1 MSAWIPVL
9 ALTLLVEQNP
19 AASLTGLVRDAQN
32 GAPVAGATV
41 AIADLGR
48 GTTSGEDGRYLL
60 PRVPAGPQH
69 LEVRRIGYAPR
80 TLHAFVPP
88 VGQVEI
94 HISLAPEPV
103 PIPGLTV
110 APPVAARG
118 AEMYD
123 GSAHHPDLSLSA
135 EAMRNHPMLAE
146 PDAFAALAGGVV
158 VAEPEAPRGL
168 HVRGGR
174 EDQVTYL
181 LDGIPVLSPYHSVGL
196 FSAWNPDALAR
207 LRLEASPSGAAAP
220 DALSGVVSA
229 ETRRPG
235 IALAARGAVST
246 SQVRATL
253 DGPLPQVGGGFL
265 LSVRR
270 GFPGVPAP
278 ESEYSYVRGWSE
290 DWFAK
295 VEGDLLGGEWR
306 LLAYGNR
313 NRSSAASAVT
323 ASDALDVAPAEPDH
337 RFGWEGRSLGGEWS
351 RSLSRTSRV
360 RVRGWHATADA
371 AARWVGGE
379 GYPLR
384 VGSARRDAGVAAVLE
399 LGDSATVTSLGL
411 RGARSRTRYHVRDG
425 SVRPALQASAL
436 VVAAHVEHSRALSRT
451 FRLETGLVGAVYGED
466 AWLASRAEVRW
477 SPRESVDFAVQ
488 AARTYQAE
496 QSLLNS
502 ESAAAYL
509 FPATLSVGRGAPG
522 VPLARSDR
530 LSLAAEVR
538 PGPGARLGGEL
549 YARAFHGLLLVAPV
563 TARPFAIDRFAV
575 GSGSASGA
583 ALEFSVARA
592 RYAVLGT
599 YSFVRARYLTGDSAY
614 RPTFAATHSLEAG
627 VLAFPRSTLS
637 VRAGLTGV
645 FGRRATALVG
655 PFEWEACNLLDLGC
669 EFAGSPDEHAEPLG
683 ATRLP
688 AYLRLDVGARK
699 HWHLDF
705 AGTDGQIGLYAS
717 VTNVLGRRNLLTR
730 TLDPLSGDWT
740 WVEMRSRVPLVIGL
754 DWRF

>member
-9 ALTLLVEQNP
+9 ALTLLVGQDP
-19 AASLTGLVRDAQN
+19 AASLTGLVRDAQS

-41 AIADLGR
+41 ALADLGR

-88 VGQVEI
+88 AGQVEI

-103 PIPGLTV
+103 PIPGIAV
-110 APPVAARG
+110 VPPLAVRS
-118 AEMYD
+118 AEMPDDY
-123 GSAHHPDLSLSA
+123 GRHPDLSLSA
-135 EAMRNHPMLAE
+135 EAVRNHPMLAE
-146 PDAFAALAGGVV
+146 PDAFTALVGGVV
-158 VAEPEAPRGL
+158 AADPEAPHGL

-174 EDQVTYL
+174 EDQLTYL
-181 LDGIPVLSPYHSVGL
+181 LDGIPVLNPYHSVGL
-196 FSAWNPDALAR
+196 FSAWNPDALSR
-207 LRLEASPSGAAAP
+207 LRLEASPSGTAAP

-229 ETRRPG
+229 DTRRPG
-235 IALAARGAVST
+235 STLASRGAVST

-253 DGPLPQVGGGFL
+253 DGPLPPVGGGFL

-290 DWFAK
+290 DWLAK
-295 VEGDLLGGEWR
+295 VEGDLAGGEWR

-313 NRSSAASAVT
+313 NRNRAASAIT
-323 ASDALDVAPAEPDH
+323 PSDAPDAAPPQPDH
-337 RFGWEGRSLGGEWS
+337 RFEWKGRSLGGEWS
-351 RSLSRTSRV
+351 RSLPGTSRV
-360 RVRGWHATADA
+360 RVRGWYATADA

-379 GYPLR
+379 RNPLR
-384 VGSARRDAGVAAVLE
+384 LGSVRRDAGVAAVLE
-399 LGDSATVTSLGL
+399 LGDSAAGTSLGL
-411 RGARSRTRYHVRDG
+411 RGTRSRTRYRVNDG
-425 SVRPALQASAL
+425 SARSAL
-436 VVAAHVEHSRALSRT
+436 EATTLVAAAHLEHSRAWGRT
-451 FRLETGLVGAVYGED
+451 LRTEVGMVGAVYGGD
-466 AWLASRAEVRW
+466 ARLAPRAELRW
-477 SPRESVDFAVQ
+477 SPRESVGFAVQ
-488 AARTYQAE
+488 AARTYQVE

-509 FPATLSVGRGAPG
+509 FPATLSVGAGAPG

-530 LSLAAEVR
+530 LSLAVEVR
-538 PGPGARLGGEL
+538 PVPGARLGAEL
-549 YARAFHGLLLVAPV
+549 YTRDFHDLLLVAPV
-563 TARPFAIDRFAV
+563 TARPFATDGFAV
-575 GSGSASGA
+575 GSGSAAGA
-583 ALEFSVARA
+583 ALELSVARA
-592 RYAVLGT
+592 HYSVLGT
-599 YSFVRARYLTGDSAY
+599 YHIERVRYLTGDSAY
-614 RPTFAATHSLEAG
+614 HPTFAATHSLEAG
-627 VLAFPRSTLS
+627 VLAFPRSTFS
-637 VRAGLTGV
+637 VRAGFTAA

-669 EFAGSPDEHAEPLG
+669 EFAGSPDEYAERLG

-688 AYLRLDVGARK
+688 PYLRLDLGARK
-699 HWHLDF
+699 HWHLDL
-705 AGTDGQIGLYAS
+705 AGMDGQIGLYAS
-717 VTNVLGRRNLLTR
+717 VTNVMGRRNFLTR
-730 TLDPLSGDWT
+730 TLDPLSGDRA